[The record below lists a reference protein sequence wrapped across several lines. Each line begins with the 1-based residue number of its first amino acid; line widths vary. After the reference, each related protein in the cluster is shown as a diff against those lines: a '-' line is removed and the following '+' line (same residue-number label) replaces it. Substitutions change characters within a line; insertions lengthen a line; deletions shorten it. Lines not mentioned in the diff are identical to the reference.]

1 MDLLYIGLCIGF
13 YLLAIALVAGCR
25 KLGGTYHE

>member
-13 YLLAIALVAGCR
+13 YVLTIALVTGCR
-25 KLGGTYHE
+25 KLGGPPL